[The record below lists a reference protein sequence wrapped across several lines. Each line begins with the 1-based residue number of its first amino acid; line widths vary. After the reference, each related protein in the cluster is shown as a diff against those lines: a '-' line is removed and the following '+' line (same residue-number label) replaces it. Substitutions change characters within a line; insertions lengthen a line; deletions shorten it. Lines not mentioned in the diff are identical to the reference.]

1 MLTNTKCSVCVVC
14 GYPLEEILP
23 TIKTISIF
31 VNEATATLL
40 RNLKKKL
47 KTNEKVGD
55 SRYINP

>member
-14 GYPLEEILP
+14 GYLLEEILP

-31 VNEATATLL
+31 VNEATATL